1 MRGLIGQKL
10 GMTQFWREDGQVV
23 PVTVI
28 QGGPCV
34 ITQIKTEERD
44 GNTSVQLGFKDKKES
59 RTTKPELGHFK
70 KANASPKYFV
80 HEFRDMNVGDKKEGD
95 SVDVDLFEVGDLV
108 TVSGTS
114 KGRGFSGVMK
124 RHNFGG
130 GRASHGK
137 SDQLRGGGAIGASS
151 DPSRVWPGKR
161 MAGQYGGKRATVR
174 NLEVVA
180 VDVDNHIVM
189 VKGAVPGPNNGF
201 VELMDRGSL

>member
-1 MRGLIGQKL
+1 
-10 GMTQFWREDGQVV
+10 MTQFWREDGQVV

-44 GNTSVQLGFKDKKES
+44 GYTSVQLGFKDKKES

>member
-10 GMTQFWREDGQVV
+10 GMTQFWREDGRVI

-44 GNTSVQLGFKDKKES
+44 GYSSVQLGYKDKKES
-59 RTTKPELGHFK
+59 RATKAAIGHFQ
-70 KANASPKYFV
+70 KANTSPKYLV

-95 SVDVDLFEVGDLV
+95 ALDVDLFTVGDLV

-114 KGRGFSGVMK
+114 KGRGFTGVMK
-124 RHNFGG
+124 RHNFSG

-137 SDQLRGGGAIGASS
+137 SDQLRAGGSIGASS
-151 DPSRVWPGKR
+151 DPSRVFPGQK
-161 MAGQYGGKRATVR
+161 MAGRSGGKKSSVR
-174 NLEVVA
+174 NLEIVA
-180 VDVDNHIVM
+180 VDVANHIVM
-189 VKGAVPGPNNGF
+189 VKGAVPGPNKGF
-201 VELMDRGSL
+201 VQLLDRG

>member
-10 GMTQFWREDGQVV
+10 GMTQFWREDGEVV

-44 GNTSVQLGFKDKKES
+44 GYSSVQLGYKDKKES
-59 RTTKPELGHFK
+59 RETKPQIGHFK
-70 KANASPKYFV
+70 KANATPKYFV
-80 HEFRDMNVGDKKEGD
+80 HEFRDLEVGDKKEGD
-95 SVDVDLFEVGDLV
+95 AVDVDMFEVGDQV

-114 KGRGFSGVMK
+114 KGRGFAGVMK
-124 RHNFGG
+124 RHNFSG

-137 SDQLRGGGAIGASS
+137 SDQLRAGGSIGASS
-151 DPSRVWPGKR
+151 DPSRVWPGKK
-161 MAGQYGGKRATVR
+161 MAGRMGGKRASIR
-174 NLEVVA
+174 NLEIVA
-180 VDVDNHIVM
+180 VDVENHIVM

-201 VELMDRGSL
+201 VELLDRG

>member
-44 GNTSVQLGFKDKKES
+44 GYTSVQLGYKDKKEA
-59 RTTKPELGHFK
+59 RATKPEIGHFK
-70 KANASPKYFV
+70 KANTAPKYFV
-80 HEFRDMNVGDKKEGD
+80 QEFRDMNVGDKKEGD

-114 KGRGFSGVMK
+114 KGRGFAGAMK
-124 RHNFGG
+124 RYGFGG

-137 SDQLRGGGAIGASS
+137 SDQLRAGGAIGASS
-151 DPSRVWPGKR
+151 DPSRVWKGKR
-161 MAGQYGGKRATVR
+161 MPGQYGGKKATVR
-174 NLEVVA
+174 NLEIVA

-201 VELMDRGSL
+201 VELMDRG

>member
-44 GNTSVQLGFKDKKES
+44 GYTSVQLGFKDKKES
-59 RTTKPELGHFK
+59 RATKPELGHFK
-70 KANASPKYFV
+70 KANTSPKYFV
-80 HEFRDMNVGDKKEGD
+80 HEFREMNVGDKKEGD

-108 TVSGTS
+108 SVSGTS

-124 RHNFGG
+124 RHNFSG

-161 MAGQYGGKRATVR
+161 MPGQHGGKRATVR

-180 VDVDNHIVM
+180 VDVENHIVM

-201 VELMDRGSL
+201 VELMDRG

>member
-10 GMTQFWREDGQVV
+10 GMTQFWREDGEVI

-34 ITQIKTEERD
+34 ITQIKTEKLD
-44 GNTSVQLGFKDKKES
+44 GYSSVQLGYKDKKES
-59 RTTKPELGHFK
+59 RETQPQIGHFK
-70 KANASPKYFV
+70 KANTTPKYFV
-80 HEFRDMNVGDKKEGD
+80 REFRNLEVGDKKEGD
-95 SVDVDLFEVGDLV
+95 AVDVDMFTVGDQV

-114 KGRGFSGVMK
+114 KGRGFAGVMK
-124 RHNFGG
+124 RHGFHG

-137 SDQLRGGGAIGASS
+137 SDQLRGGGSIGASS
-151 DPSRVWPGKR
+151 DPSRVWKGKK
-161 MAGQYGGKRATVR
+161 MAGQLGAKRASIR

-201 VELMDRGSL
+201 VEMQDRG

>member
-10 GMTQFWREDGQVV
+10 GMTQFWLADGKVV

-34 ITQIKTEERD
+34 ITQIKTEKRD
-44 GNTSVQLGFKDKKES
+44 GYSSVQLGYKDKKES
-59 RTTKPELGHFK
+59 RTTKAQLGHFK
-70 KANASPKYFV
+70 KAGASPKYFV
-80 HEFRDMNVGDKKEGD
+80 HEFRDLEVGDKKEGD
-95 SVDVDLFEVGDLV
+95 AVDVDMFVVGDLV

-114 KGRGFSGVMK
+114 KGRGFAGVMK
-124 RHNFGG
+124 RHNFHGG
-130 GRASHGK
+130 HGSHGK
-137 SDQLRGGGAIGASS
+137 SDQLRAGGSIGASS
-151 DPSRVWPGKR
+151 DPSRVWPGKKMPGR
-161 MAGQYGGKRATVR
+161 YGGKRASVR

-201 VELMDRGSL
+201 VELLDRG